1 MSSEIQDAIE
11 LICEE
16 KHIDFAKIIDA
27 INQALAA
34 AYRKDY
40 DKDKNLNVKADF
52 NIETGLIKVWDSKTV
67 CPNYEL
73 DEEGNVIQDENI
85 PEEEKIRF
93 NPKTQIMVKDAK
105 KIKKDSKIDDV
116 INTDLESPSEFG
128 RVAAQTAK
136 QVIIQKLKEAEKDA
150 VMSEFKDKEKTI
162 TIGTIQKIENNIVFV
177 NLGHGT
183 GIMGKEDQ
191 IPNENYIVGSKIKCY
206 IKAIEENQRGIQ
218 ILLSRSS
225 NEFLKHLFSIEIPE
239 INEGVV
245 VIKNIARE
253 AGSRSK
259 VAVYTTQ
266 DNIDPVGS
274 CIGQR
279 GTRINAIINEIG
291 EEKLDIIE
299 YDKDMAQYITNSLA
313 PAKIKSIELDEEKKN
328 AEILVEKDQFSLAI
342 GKRGQNVRLA
352 SRLTGFKININQE
365 NEEIESSDDI
375 ENQPVQQIIIDE
387 VKQDEIV
394 E

>member
-1 MSSEIQDAIE
+1 MSSEIRDAVE

-16 KHIDFAKIIDA
+16 KHVDFTKIIDA

-40 DKDKNLNVKADF
+40 DKDKNLNVKVDF
-52 NIETGLIKVWDSKTV
+52 NIETNEIKVWDSKAV
-67 CPNYEL
+67 CENYEL

-85 PEEEKIRF
+85 PEEDKIRF
-93 NPKTQIMVKDAK
+93 NPKTQIMLKDAK
-105 KIKKDSKIDDV
+105 KIKKDIKIGDA
-116 INTDLESPSEFG
+116 INTDLESPSNFG

-136 QVIIQKLKEAEKDA
+136 QVIIQKIKEAEKESIL
-150 VMSEFKDKEKTI
+150 SEFKDKEKTI
-162 TIGTIQKIENNIVFV
+162 AIGSIQKIENNIIFV

-183 GIMGKEDQ
+183 GILGKDDQ
-191 IPNENYIVGSKIKCY
+191 IPGENYTVGSKIKCY

-218 ILLSRSS
+218 ILLSRAN
-225 NEFLKHLFSIEIPE
+225 NEFLKHLFLLEIPE
-239 INEGVV
+239 ISEGVV
-245 VIKNIARE
+245 IIKNIARE

-299 YDKDMAQYITNSLA
+299 YDKDIKQYITNSLA
-313 PAKIKSIELDEEKKN
+313 PANIQSIEIDEEKKE
-328 AEILVEKDQFSLAI
+328 AQVMVEKDQFSLAI

-352 SRLTGFKININQE
+352 SRLTGFKINI
-365 NEEIESSDDI
+365 
-375 ENQPVQQIIIDE
+375 V
-387 VKQDEIV
+387 QDESLPV
-394 E
+394 EDPDMEIINTTIEEKIEDPITE

>member
-1 MSSEIQDAIE
+1 
-11 LICEE
+11 
-16 KHIDFAKIIDA
+16 
-27 INQALAA
+27 
-34 AYRKDY
+34 
-40 DKDKNLNVKADF
+40 
-52 NIETGLIKVWDSKTV
+52 
-67 CPNYEL
+67 
-73 DEEGNVIQDENI
+73 
-85 PEEEKIRF
+85 
-93 NPKTQIMVKDAK
+93 
-105 KIKKDSKIDDV
+105 
-116 INTDLESPSEFG
+116 
-128 RVAAQTAK
+128 
-136 QVIIQKLKEAEKDA
+136 
-150 VMSEFKDKEKTI
+150 
-162 TIGTIQKIENNIVFV
+162 
-177 NLGHGT
+177 
-183 GIMGKEDQ
+183 MGKEDQ

>member
-1 MSSEIQDAIE
+1 MSSEIRDAIE

-16 KHIDFAKIIDA
+16 KHIDFNKIMDA

-40 DKDKNLNVKADF
+40 DKDKNLNVKAEL
-52 NIETGLIKVWDSKTV
+52 NLETSLIKVWDSKVV
-67 CPNYEL
+67 CEDYEL

-85 PEEEKIRF
+85 EEEDKIRF
-93 NPKTQIMVKDAK
+93 NSKTQIMLKDAK
-105 KIKKDSKIDDV
+105 KIKKGAKIDDV

-136 QVIIQKLKEAEKDA
+136 QVIVQKLKEAEKDA
-150 VMSEFKDKEKTI
+150 VLSEFKDKEKTI
-162 TIGTIQKIENNIVFV
+162 TIGTIQKIENDTVFI
-177 NLGHGT
+177 NLGHGV
-183 GIMGKEDQ
+183 GILGREDQ
-191 IPNENYIVGSKIKCY
+191 IPGENYEVGSKIKCY
-206 IKAIEENQRGIQ
+206 IKSIEEGARGIQ

-225 NEFLKHLFSIEIPE
+225 NEFLKHLFEIEIPE
-239 INEGVV
+239 VSEGIV

-259 VAVYTTQ
+259 IAVFTTQ
-266 DNIDPVGS
+266 ENIDPVGS

-291 EEKLDIIE
+291 TEKLDIIE
-299 YDKDMAQYITNSLA
+299 YNKDIKQYIQNSLA
-313 PAKIKSIELDEEKKN
+313 PAKIKNIILDEMRKD

-352 SRLTGFKININQE
+352 SKLTGFKINITQE
-365 NEEIESSDDI
+365 DINEEEKV
-375 ENQPVQQIIIDE
+375 EEEKE
-387 VKQDEIV
+387 VETEKLVEVSDEIV